1 MTNDERLNLKIANQE
16 NIILSR
22 GHEIIKSMI
31 FLFTLLSIL
40 LFAIIFF
47 YFNISIISIFTF
59 IGLSS
64 FYLILVKKQ
73 KKYVSASIKGEM
85 LLLKDGSNKNKATSL
100 KSINSIS
107 SHSFLRMNFTTITFK
122 LDGRKHQIC
131 LVKKIEA
138 DQLENVEIIKAAI
151 KIAS

>member
-1 MTNDERLNLKIANQE
+1 
-16 NIILSR
+16 
-22 GHEIIKSMI
+22 MI

>member
-1 MTNDERLNLKIANQE
+1 MTNYERLNLKIANQE

-85 LLLKDGSNKNKATSL
+85 LLLKDGSNKNKAT
-100 KSINSIS
+100 
-107 SHSFLRMNFTTITFK
+107 FLDLFGEIRIFGKKTITRMNRNCICDFSCAY
-122 LDGRKHQIC
+122 DGGNI
-131 LVKKIEA
+131 
-138 DQLENVEIIKAAI
+138 
-151 KIAS
+151 

>member
-16 NIILSR
+16 KIILSR
-22 GHEIIKSMI
+22 GHEIIRSMI
-31 FLFTLLSIL
+31 FLFILLSIL

-47 YFNISIISIFTF
+47 YFNISIISIVTF

-64 FYLILVKKQ
+64 FYLILVNKQ

-100 KSINSIS
+100 KSIKSIS

-131 LVKKIEA
+131 LVKKIES